1 MGFLVKTNKQ
11 KGTKKSIASAT
22 FSPNRIR
29 ITGQID
35 KNKTRTF
42 NFEIVTPEKISK
54 ERNPAYKYFS
64 ID

>member
-1 MGFLVKTNKQ
+1 MGFLVNKSKEQ
-11 KGTKKSIASAT
+11 TANKGIASAK

-29 ITGQID
+29 ISGQVA

-42 NFEIVTPEKISK
+42 NFEIVTPEKIAREK
-54 ERNPAYKYFS
+54 NPAYKYFS